1 VKLIFENEGVELSH
15 QLPEDPI
22 LIKGNPGRVQQV
34 VMNLLTNARDATE
47 GCPTRQIHLNL
58 LASGSTAT
66 LLIKDTG
73 KGIPE
78 EAQGKIF
85 DSFFTTKSEGKGT
98 GFGLALSSQIAQEH
112 GGRISFDTSPKGTE
126 FKVSLEISNEALKE
140 NKKGHEN
147 QPRTIKGRV
156 LIADDD
162 DDVREILKDTLEDL
176 GCSVTQ
182 CSNGEEALEILKKD
196 QSFLCVFTDSM
207 MPKMTGPKLALAV
220 QDLKIDIP
228 LVLVSGAVSG
238 DPKEEKETQDL
249 FYTSLTK
256 PFEEK
261 QVYEILV
268 KIKENEASLAA

>member
-1 VKLIFENEGVELSH
+1 MKLIFENEGVELSH